1 MSSALTG
8 EILAICMF
16 AGLFVLLMSGFPV
29 AFALGG
35 ASLLFAGLGVL
46 LGAFDAPLLAGVASR
61 IFDAMVND
69 TLVAIPLF
77 IFMGVVL
84 ERSRIAEDLLV
95 TMGQGFG
102 RLHGGLGY
110 SVVIVGALLAAST
123 GIVGAVVVTMG
134 LISLPSMMKAKYD
147 DKLAAGIICA
157 SGTLAQLIPPST
169 VLILVGTF
177 LQNAN
182 MRVQA
187 DLGNY
192 SAEPVT
198 VVEIFVAAI
207 VPGLVLVG
215 LYLLFIAYVAW
226 REPSRCPP
234 IDMTDAERRSL
245 LPRMLKVMVPP
256 LLLIVAVLGS
266 ILFGIATATESASV
280 GAVGA
285 MILAAARREL
295 TFAMLKHACRATLS
309 MSTMIFVILIGASVF
324 SLVFRGLGGEKV
336 AEDVLGAIPG
346 GAAGAVFVVLALMF
360 VLGFFID
367 TFEIIFI
374 VVPIFAPVLLKLGVD
389 PIWLAVMMGLVL
401 QTSYLTPPFGF
412 AIFYLQG
419 VARSLHIGAIYRGI
433 VPFVI
438 LQLVSMVLV
447 WNWPVIATWLP
458 TVML

>member
-1 MSSALTG
+1 MSSALVG
-8 EILAICMF
+8 EILAFCMF

-35 ASLLFAGLGVL
+35 ASLLFAGIGAM
-46 LGAFDAPLLAGVASR
+46 LGAFDTPLLAGIISR

-102 RLHGGLGY
+102 RMHGGLGY

-134 LISLPSMMKAKYD
+134 LISLPAMMNAKYD
-147 DKLAAGIICA
+147 PKLSAGIICA

-192 SAEPVT
+192 SAAPVT
-198 VVEIFVAAI
+198 VVEIFVAAM

-215 LYLLFIAYVAW
+215 TYLAFIAYTAW

-234 IDMTDAERRSL
+234 IHMTDDERRT
-245 LPRMLKVMVPP
+245 LPMRMLKVMFPP
-256 LLLIVAVLGS
+256 LALIVAVLGS
-266 ILFGIATATESASV
+266 ILFGIATATESAAV

-285 MILAAARREL
+285 MVLAAARRKL
-295 TFAMLKHACRATLS
+295 DFAMIRHACRATLS

-336 AEDVLGAIPG
+336 AEDVLGSMPG
-346 GAAGAVFVVLALMF
+346 GADGAVFIVLLLMF

-389 PIWLAVMMGLVL
+389 PIWLAVMMGMVL

-419 VARSLHIGAIYRGI
+419 VARNLQIGDIYRGI
-433 VPFVI
+433 IPFVV
-438 LQLVSMVLV
+438 LQLVSICLV
-447 WNWPVIATWLP
+447 WIWPTIATWLP
-458 TVML
+458 KVLL